1 MLNGAIYP
9 RSGLI
14 DLKREIEREREK
26 EKTSDTRKVTNI
38 YKIPRETIFAE
49 YYKQL

>member
-14 DLKREIEREREK
+14 DLKREIEREKEK
-26 EKTSDTRKVTNI
+26 KTSDTRKVTNI